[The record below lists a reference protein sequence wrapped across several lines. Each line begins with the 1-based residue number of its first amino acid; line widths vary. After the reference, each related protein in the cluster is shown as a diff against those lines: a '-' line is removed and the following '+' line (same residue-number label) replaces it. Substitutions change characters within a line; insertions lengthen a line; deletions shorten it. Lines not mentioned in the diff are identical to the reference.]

1 MVLLPRDEVM
11 VNMFTWLTIL
21 PPRFEVF
28 STTSACAMPWPSL
41 PRPPPSLYPYLAISL
56 AANPSPLPAAM
67 PADGSG
73 PTLAG
78 AGGGDSELAVREG
91 GGAMAAPPP
100 SPFLAPP
107 LSSSSASSSSPGR
120 ALNPDGLV

>member
-1 MVLLPRDEVM
+1 MVLLPRNEVM

-28 STTSACAMPWPSL
+28 STTSAWAMPWPSL

-73 PTLAG
+73 AALA

-120 ALNPDGLV
+120 ALNPEGLV